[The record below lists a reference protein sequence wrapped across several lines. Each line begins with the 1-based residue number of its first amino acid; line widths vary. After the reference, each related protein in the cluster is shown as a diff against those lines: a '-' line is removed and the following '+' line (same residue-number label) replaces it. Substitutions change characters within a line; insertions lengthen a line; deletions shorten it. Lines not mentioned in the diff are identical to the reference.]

1 MVNKISDNL
10 DNPIDTFLYK
20 IIDLHLEFYYKNNF
34 TPNKITTLSL
44 ISGLLSGYAFYKD
57 QYMISA
63 LLFLLSYYFD
73 CVDGKFARKYNM
85 VTKFGDIYD
94 HISDVT
100 KVGVLVLLMYYNS
113 KNKLDNKFKKVIIP
127 GIILY
132 ILLTLFLECQEK
144 IYDKNESEIILQFN
158 VFTPNQ
164 CKNNIKYLRYFSP
177 ITIIIYITLV
187 ILLWRYI

>member
-1 MVNKISDNL
+1 MVNKLPDNL
-10 DNPIDTFLYK
+10 DNPIDIFLYK
-20 IIDLHLEFYYKNNF
+20 IIDTHLEFYYKNNF

-57 QYMISA
+57 QYIISG

-73 CVDGKFARKYNM
+73 CTDGKFARKYNM
-85 VTKFGDIYD
+85 VSKFGDIYD

-100 KVGVLVLLMYYNS
+100 KVGVLILVMYYKS
-113 KNKLDNKFKKVIIP
+113 KKNLDKKFKKIIIP
-127 GIILY
+127 VTILY

-144 IYDKNESEIILQFN
+144 IYNKKESEIILQFN
-158 VFTPNQ
+158 VFTLDQ

-177 ITIIIYITLV
+177 VTIIIYITFV